1 MAFDPNAAAQ
11 PGSGVFGLF
20 NSESDAR
27 VVLLPVPFDATTSY
41 GKGAAKGPAAILE
54 ASRQVDLFDL
64 ETGRPYEAG
73 IFMLE
78 ESSEVLAWNEE
89 ANGFSSRVIDAAG
102 NVAGDRELEAALAKT
117 NELSAR
123 VNDFTHREAARLIK
137 SGKVVG
143 LVGGDHAVPF
153 GCIRAHA
160 EAYPGLGVL
169 HFDAHA
175 DLRPAYEGFE
185 WSHASIM
192 NNVVR
197 HCGVDK
203 LVQVGIRDLSEE
215 EYEQIAQSNGRIEAF
230 FDVDLKR
237 SQRRGEPWEEACARI
252 ASSLP
257 HNVYISFDIDGLDP
271 TLCPHTGTPVPG
283 GLLFHE
289 AMAVIEAVARSGR
302 TIVGFDLNE
311 VAPGPDDEWDA
322 NVGARVL
329 YKLIGWTLVSRGLST
344 PRHG

>member
-1 MAFDPNAAAQ
+1 MSFDPSAAAQ
-11 PGSGVFGLF
+11 PGSGVFGLP
-20 NSESDAR
+20 NTEDDAA

-41 GKGAAKGPAAILE
+41 GKGAANGPSAILE

-78 ESSEVLAWNEE
+78 ESADVRAWNEE
-89 ANGFSSRVIDAAG
+89 ANRFSTRVIEAAG
-102 NVAGDRELEAALAKT
+102 NVAGHAELENALHKT

-123 VNDFTHREAARLIK
+123 VNDFTYRESKRLIAK
-137 SGKVVG
+137 KKIVG

-153 GCIRAHA
+153 GCIQAHA
-160 EAYPGLGVL
+160 EAYPGMAVL

-175 DLRPAYEGFE
+175 DLRDAYEGFA

-197 HCGVDK
+197 ECRIDK
-203 LVQVGIRDLSEE
+203 LVQVGIRDLSEDE
-215 EYEQIAQSNGRIEAF
+215 FDYIEASEKIVAF
-230 FDVDLKR
+230 YDVDLKR
-237 SQRRGEPWEEACARI
+237 AQRRGETWDSIASRI
-252 ASSLP
+252 AESLP
-257 HNVYISFDIDGLDP
+257 KQVYISFDIDGLDP
-271 TLCPHTGTPVPG
+271 ANCPHTGTPVPG
-283 GLLFHE
+283 GLSFHE
-289 AMAVIEAVARSGR
+289 AVAIVEAVVRSGR

-322 NVGARVL
+322 NVGARML
-329 YKLIGWTLVSRGLST
+329 YKLIGWTLVSHGLAKPT
-344 PRHG
+344 R